1 MPNVVY
7 EMVLKIE
14 KEVLMI
20 LLENFHILPMDIVI
34 FMAIINGLKDLADP
48 PFSGD
53 QSHGNAPNVFGER
66 PDNGKLSCEVINV
79 LKYPK

>member
-34 FMAIINGLKDLADP
+34 FMAI
-48 PFSGD
+48 
-53 QSHGNAPNVFGER
+53 
-66 PDNGKLSCEVINV
+66 
-79 LKYPK
+79 